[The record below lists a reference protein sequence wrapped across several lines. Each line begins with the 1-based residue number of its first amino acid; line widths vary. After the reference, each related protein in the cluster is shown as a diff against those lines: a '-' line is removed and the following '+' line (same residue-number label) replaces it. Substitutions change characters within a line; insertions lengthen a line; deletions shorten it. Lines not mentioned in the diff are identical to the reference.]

1 MTDNPEKGAGISF
14 ILLSGWKQSIEQFI
28 WTYLYI
34 PIKIQDFLTCYSC
47 CYIVPWRYLSQCH
60 ILISQYCF
68 TFSKIHTKKTYGS
81 VGMIRLVRTRNF
93 PKEYQVVRLVPLVF
107 RKNFTNVLNVLSHTI
122 AAEGCFITCF
132 FL

>member
-1 MTDNPEKGAGISF
+1 
-14 ILLSGWKQSIEQFI
+14 
-28 WTYLYI
+28 
-34 PIKIQDFLTCYSC
+34 
-47 CYIVPWRYLSQCH
+47 
-60 ILISQYCF
+60 
-68 TFSKIHTKKTYGS
+68 
-81 VGMIRLVRTRNF
+81 MIRLVRTRNF